1 MSSAMWRIYRRMVLD
16 QARIRLLDLTGIN
29 SEDFNSSGLLEE
41 AVEARLPKN
50 FALKKSALDM
60 IFKTGSV
67 RQQGNT
73 AAHEGPPEAI
83 ALPVLGS
90 DLSNSERKTFA
101 EVYKYVYGVE
111 PALE

>member
-83 ALPVLGS
+83 ALAILGS
-90 DLSNSERKTFA
+90 DLSNSDRTTLA
-101 EVYKYVYGVE
+101 VVYKYVYGVE

>member
-1 MSSAMWRIYRRMVLD
+1 AMWNIYGRMVLD
-16 QARIRLLDLTGIN
+16 QARIRILDLTSIN
-29 SEDFNSSGLLEE
+29 SEDFKSSGLLA
-41 AVEARLPKN
+41 AVEARLPKP
-50 FALKKSALDM
+50 FALDDAALQT
-60 IFKTGSV
+60 IFKTKPV

-73 AAHEGPPEAI
+73 AAHEGPSEAI
-83 ALPVLGS
+83 VLPVLGS